1 VSALCLVLG
10 ILLIITGDSRLLNIF
25 IGLGITFMSCSLMY
39 CVQKDKSSKWNK
51 YQLTMPV
58 KRSDVIASQYFGH
71 LFALLSAI
79 ILTGIILRI
88 SIILHEDI
96 LIMFNEMALS
106 IIPLTIGVSLVTCA
120 LFFPIVHAL
129 DTNGGEVLIVVCLLI
144 ACGINAFIYWLG
156 NKAEL
161 SQDINAI
168 LCIVLSIVFF
178 IISFIIT
185 IKIYAKKDF

>member
-1 VSALCLVLG
+1 
-10 ILLIITGDSRLLNIF
+10 
-25 IGLGITFMSCSLMY
+25 
-39 CVQKDKSSKWNK
+39 
-51 YQLTMPV
+51 MPV

-79 ILTGIILRI
+79 IFTGIFLCI
-88 SIILHEDI
+88 SFVLHEDI
-96 LIMFNEMALS
+96 FIMFNEIALS
-106 IIPLTIGVSLVTCA
+106 IIPLTIGVSLVSCA

-129 DTNGGEVLIVVCLLI
+129 DANGGEALIVVCMLI
-144 ACGINAFIYWLG
+144 ACGINALIYWLG
-156 NKAEL
+156 QKAEL
-161 SQDINAI
+161 SQNINAI